1 MATKNNFKNLIKPEG
16 YQVFLFVCPVSIP
29 LNFAS
34 HPWFVCVKKGE
45 VSRWE
50 VRFEKNTTDPSIGR
64 HLHLNSLPPFSG
76 IETIQILPKKFLSK
90 AKLLGH
96 TEGIEGS
103 LAEKMI
109 DFIKSSPENYIC
121 RNHYSFLGPNS
132 NTYAQWVLNNFPD
145 FKIKL
150 PWNSFGKNY
159 KNK

>member
-1 MATKNNFKNLIKPEG
+1 METKNNFKNLIKPEG
-16 YQVFLFVCPVSIP
+16 YQVFLFVCPVSMP

-34 HPWFVCVKKGE
+34 HPWFVCVKNGII
-45 VSRWE
+45 SRWE
-50 VRFEKNTTDPSIGR
+50 VRFEKNSSDPSIGR

-76 IETIQILPKKFLSK
+76 IEKIQLIPKRFLWK
-90 AKLLGH
+90 AKLLGFV
-96 TEGIEGS
+96 EGTKNS

-109 DFIKSSPENYIC
+109 RFIESSPADYID
-121 RNHYSFLGPNS
+121 RNRYSFIGPNS

-150 PWNSFGKNY
+150 PWNSYGKNF